1 MINALH
7 LIWIVPVNKNKNKE
21 GKQMGRKII
30 ALTLVILT
38 VCLMTFG
45 VYATEEVAEATE
57 VIEETTLEVVDT
69 LTELVEESAT
79 EVNEVTEEVTN
90 KNIFSLTADDVA
102 FIKSTVESASSKAK
116 AIISIAARFDITV
129 EDAEKFID
137 TVVQFGDKIYGED
150 ADWVKFKEDVFA
162 NKRFY
167 SSLLIVGVC
176 GLVLIL
182 MLILMLVN
190 GSRVKMIKS
199 DRDTDMAAT
208 DEYREAFENTIKN
221 YFNVQFEGIK
231 EILKEGE
238 TIEGKEDAIGAEL
251 KLLVKEFDE
260 SRIAEIR
267 ASLQKSE
274 ETTNAALKIVH
285 QTSLHNLQLLYLIM
299 GKTQLPIANEESR
312 KLWYEEAI
320 NNVNRMMPKESED
333 NAGES

>member
-1 MINALH
+1 
-7 LIWIVPVNKNKNKE
+7 
-21 GKQMGRKII
+21 MGRKII

-38 VCLMTFG
+38 VCLMTIG
-45 VYATEEVAEATE
+45 VYATEGVAEATE
-57 VIEETTLEVVDT
+57 VIEETTLVDT
-69 LTELVEESAT
+69 VTEVVEESAT
-79 EVNEVTEEVTN
+79 EVNEVTEEVTK
-90 KNIFSLTADDVA
+90 KNVFSLTADDVA
-102 FIKSTVESASSKAK
+102 FIKSTVESASSKAE

-176 GLVLIL
+176 GLVLVL
-182 MLILMLVN
+182 MLILTLVN

-199 DRDTDMAAT
+199 DRDTDMAET
-208 DEYREAFENTIKN
+208 DEYREKFENSIKS
-221 YFNVQFEGIK
+221 YFGTQLEGIR
-231 EILKEGE
+231 EIIKEGK
-238 TIEGKEDAIGAEL
+238 TIEGKEDALGDDL

-260 SRIAEIR
+260 SHIAEIR

-274 ETTNAALKIVH
+274 ETANAALKIVH

-312 KLWYEEAI
+312 RLWYEEAI
-320 NNVNRMMPKESED
+320 NSVNRMMPKESED